1 MYIKMCGSGAPQRCG
16 CVGGRGGT
24 QRGVVGGK
32 AAAAAA
38 TRRVCA
44 LPTTVRSVF
53 FLFTSAGHDGL

>member
-1 MYIKMCGSGAPQRCG
+1 MCGSGAPKHCW

-32 AAAAAA
+32 AAAAA